1 MGKTIARWL
10 KQQTITYVTT
20 KIDERNLFSCDEGC
34 SDGRRVVTSDVLFF
48 AAKVFNATF
57 SNISAVCIDDHKI
70 RNYIVMVDNNTKHET
85 LILQT

>member
-1 MGKTIARWL
+1 M
-10 KQQTITYVTT
+10 
-20 KIDERNLFSCDEGC
+20 
-34 SDGRRVVTSDVLFF
+34 TSDVLMEEHSMGYLFF